1 MNGNDDTLD
10 SAWATLEP
18 TAAQR
23 RRIDAQVYAWLDAHD
38 TTLAAEW
45 LALFKVAPLTA
56 FGLVTVS
63 AIAIALASPL
73 AWFTRFLR

>member
-1 MNGNDDTLD
+1 MNGNDDALD
-10 SAWATLEP
+10 SAWTTLEP
-18 TAAQR
+18 AAAQR

-63 AIAIALASPL
+63 TIAMVVTSP
-73 AWFTRFLR
+73 FTWLVRVL

>member
-1 MNGNDDTLD
+1 MNGNDEALD
-10 SAWATLEP
+10 SAWTTLEP
-18 TAAQR
+18 AAAQR
-23 RRIDAQVYAWLDAHD
+23 RRIDTQVYAWLDAHD

-63 AIAIALASPL
+63 TIAMVVTSP
-73 AWFTRFLR
+73 FTWLVRVL